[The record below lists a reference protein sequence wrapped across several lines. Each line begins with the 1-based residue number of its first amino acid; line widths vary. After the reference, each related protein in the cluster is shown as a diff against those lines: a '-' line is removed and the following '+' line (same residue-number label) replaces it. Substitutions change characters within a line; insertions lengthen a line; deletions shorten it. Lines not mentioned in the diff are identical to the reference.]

1 MIAVAFNE
9 ATLSLASDSDA
20 DEWVDDEIYLVN
32 DLETSESEVGYAF
45 QLNDIQ
51 SLLVLN
57 IFTMGVLAGIMMGV
71 ILWGKLR

>member
-1 MIAVAFNE
+1 MITVTFNE

-20 DEWVDDEIYLVN
+20 SEWVGDEIFLEN
-32 DLETSESEVGYAF
+32 DLETSESEIGYAS

-57 IFTMGVLAGIMMGV
+57 IFAMGVLAGVMMGV
-71 ILWGKLR
+71 ILWRKL

>member
-1 MIAVAFNE
+1 MITVTFNE

-20 DEWVDDEIYLVN
+20 DEWEADEIYLVN
-32 DLETSESEVGYAF
+32 DLEASGSEVGYVT

-57 IFTMGVLAGIMMGV
+57 IFTMGVLAGVMIGV
-71 ILWGKLR
+71 ILWRKL

>member
-1 MIAVAFNE
+1 MITVTFNE

-20 DEWVDDEIYLVN
+20 DEWEADEIYLVN
-32 DLETSESEVGYAF
+32 DLEASGSEVGYVT

-57 IFTMGVLAGIMMGV
+57 IFAMGVLAGVMMGV
-71 ILWGKLR
+71 ILWRKL

>member
-1 MIAVAFNE
+1 MITVTFNE

-20 DEWVDDEIYLVN
+20 SERVDDEIFLEN
-32 DLETSESEVGYAF
+32 DLETSESEIGYAS

-57 IFTMGVLAGIMMGV
+57 IFTMGVLAGVMIGV
-71 ILWGKLR
+71 ILWRKL

>member
-1 MIAVAFNE
+1 MITVTFNE

-20 DEWVDDEIYLVN
+20 DEWVGDEIFLEN
-32 DLETSESEVGYAF
+32 DLETSESEVGYAS

-57 IFTMGVLAGIMMGV
+57 IFAMGVLAGVMMGV
-71 ILWGKLR
+71 ILWRKL

>member
-1 MIAVAFNE
+1 MITVTFNE

-20 DEWVDDEIYLVN
+20 SEWVGDEIFLEN
-32 DLETSESEVGYAF
+32 NLETSESEIGYAS

-57 IFTMGVLAGIMMGV
+57 IFAMGVLAGVMMGV
-71 ILWGKLR
+71 ILWRKL

>member
-1 MIAVAFNE
+1 MITVTFNE

-20 DEWVDDEIYLVN
+20 DEWEADEISLVN
-32 DLETSESEVGYAF
+32 GSEVGYVT

-57 IFTMGVLAGIMMGV
+57 IFTMGVLAGVMIGV
-71 ILWGKLR
+71 ILWRKL

>member
-1 MIAVAFNE
+1 MITVTFNE

-20 DEWVDDEIYLVN
+20 DEWVDDEIFLEN
-32 DLETSESEVGYAF
+32 DLETSESEIGYAS

-57 IFTMGVLAGIMMGV
+57 IFAMGVLAGVMMGV
-71 ILWGKLR
+71 ILWRKL

>member
-1 MIAVAFNE
+1 MITVTFNE

-20 DEWVDDEIYLVN
+20 DDWVGDEIFLEN
-32 DLETSESEVGYAF
+32 DLETSESEIGYAS

-57 IFTMGVLAGIMMGV
+57 IFAMGVLAGVMMGV
-71 ILWGKLR
+71 ILWRKL

>member
-1 MIAVAFNE
+1 MITVTFNE

-20 DEWVDDEIYLVN
+20 SERVDDEIFLEN
-32 DLETSESEVGYAF
+32 DLETSESEIGYAS

-57 IFTMGVLAGIMMGV
+57 IFAMGVLAGVMMGV
-71 ILWGKLR
+71 ILWRKL

>member
-1 MIAVAFNE
+1 MITVTFNE

-20 DEWVDDEIYLVN
+20 DDWVGDEIFLEN
-32 DLETSESEVGYAF
+32 DLETSESEIGYAS

-57 IFTMGVLAGIMMGV
+57 IFAMGVLAGVMMGV
-71 ILWGKLR
+71 ILWREL

>member
-1 MIAVAFNE
+1 MITVTFNE

-20 DEWVDDEIYLVN
+20 DEWVDDEIFLEN
-32 DLETSESEVGYAF
+32 DLETSESEVGYAS

-57 IFTMGVLAGIMMGV
+57 IFAMGVLAGVMMGV
-71 ILWGKLR
+71 ILWRKL

>member
-1 MIAVAFNE
+1 MITVTFNE

-20 DEWVDDEIYLVN
+20 DEWEADEIYLVN
-32 DLETSESEVGYAF
+32 DLEASGSEVGYVT

-57 IFTMGVLAGIMMGV
+57 IFTMGVLAGVMSGV
-71 ILWGKLR
+71 ILWRKF

>member
-1 MIAVAFNE
+1 MITVTFNE

-20 DEWVDDEIYLVN
+20 SEWVDDEIFLEN
-32 DLETSESEVGYAF
+32 DLETSESEIGYAS

-57 IFTMGVLAGIMMGV
+57 IFTMGVLAGVMIGV
-71 ILWGKLR
+71 ILWRKL

>member
-1 MIAVAFNE
+1 MITVTFNE

-20 DEWVDDEIYLVN
+20 SEWVGDEIFLEN
-32 DLETSESEVGYAF
+32 DLETSEAEIGYAS

-57 IFTMGVLAGIMMGV
+57 IFAMGVLAGVMMGV
-71 ILWGKLR
+71 ILWRKL

>member
-1 MIAVAFNE
+1 MITVTFNE

-20 DEWVDDEIYLVN
+20 DDWVDDEIFLEN
-32 DLETSESEVGYAF
+32 DLEISESEIGYAS

-57 IFTMGVLAGIMMGV
+57 IFAMGVLAGVMMGV
-71 ILWGKLR
+71 ILWRKL

>member
-1 MIAVAFNE
+1 MITVTFNE

-20 DEWVDDEIYLVN
+20 SDWVDDEIFLEN
-32 DLETSESEVGYAF
+32 DLETSGSEIGYAS

-57 IFTMGVLAGIMMGV
+57 IFAMGVLAGVMMGV
-71 ILWGKLR
+71 ILWRKL

>member
-1 MIAVAFNE
+1 MITVTFNE

-20 DEWVDDEIYLVN
+20 SEWVGDEIFLEN
-32 DLETSESEVGYAF
+32 DLETSESEIGYVT

-57 IFTMGVLAGIMMGV
+57 IFTMGVLAGVMIG
-71 ILWGKLR
+71 IIIWRKL

>member
-1 MIAVAFNE
+1 MITVTFNE

-20 DEWVDDEIYLVN
+20 SEWVDDEIFLEN
-32 DLETSESEVGYAF
+32 DLETSESEIGYVT

-57 IFTMGVLAGIMMGV
+57 IFTIGVMIGV
-71 ILWGKLR
+71 ILWRKL

>member
-1 MIAVAFNE
+1 MITVTFNE

-20 DEWVDDEIYLVN
+20 SEWVGDEIFLEN
-32 DLETSESEVGYAF
+32 DLETSESEIGYVT

-57 IFTMGVLAGIMMGV
+57 IFTMGVLAGVMIGV
-71 ILWGKLR
+71 ILWRKL

>member
-1 MIAVAFNE
+1 MITVTFNE

-20 DEWVDDEIYLVN
+20 SEWVGDEIFLEN
-32 DLETSESEVGYAF
+32 DLETSESEIGYAS

-57 IFTMGVLAGIMMGV
+57 IFAIGVLAGVMMGV
-71 ILWGKLR
+71 ILWRKL

>member
-1 MIAVAFNE
+1 MITVTFNE

-20 DEWVDDEIYLVN
+20 SERVDDEIFLEN
-32 DLETSESEVGYAF
+32 DLETSGSEIGYAS

-57 IFTMGVLAGIMMGV
+57 IFAMGVLAGVMMGV
-71 ILWGKLR
+71 ILWRKL